1 MPTTPRRLDSIFLC
15 GMPHADLEPQ
25 VIYLDVDDTLVLYRD
40 TEPVQ
45 PSGVLMGQ
53 GFLVNHELIDRV
65 LLHRKANEP
74 VVVWSGGGA
83 SYAHAVV
90 AYYIPR
96 LDCCVFHMKDQTTL
110 AWKAQGDIVVDDDSN
125 VRILARAAGARGL
138 HPHEK
143 WSRSP

>member
-1 MPTTPRRLDSIFLC
+1 M
-15 GMPHADLEPQ
+15 
-25 VIYLDVDDTLVLYRD
+25 IYIDVDDTLVLYRND
-40 TEPVQ
+40 QPVQ
-45 PSGVLMGQ
+45 PSGVLMGP
-53 GFLVNHELIDRV
+53 GFLVNHELIDQA

-110 AWKAQGDIVVDDDSN
+110 AWITQGDTVVDDDAA
-125 VRILARAAGARGL
+125 VRARAEAAGAQGL
-138 HPHEK
+138 NPH
-143 WSRSP
+143 